1 MLRNKESFSMNHHM
15 WNPRR
20 AAQTGR
26 CIALAAAMVAA
37 SVGTA
42 QAEGLYFGG
51 QVGAPDYHSTIN
63 GVSGGGSGVGL
74 KLYGG
79 YQFTP
84 NFAVEGGAFG
94 LGHVDNAI
102 GKVQTRGLYV
112 DAVGRYPLG
121 TNWSV
126 LGSAGLA
133 AARFDSSPGEN
144 DDSPGVKLGAGVQ
157 YDISKEVA
165 VRAQYDR
172 YHFTGAYDGK
182 ANIGQ
187 TTVGL
192 RYAF

>member
-1 MLRNKESFSMNHHM
+1 MNPIM
-15 WNPRR
+15 WKNRSAAR
-20 AAQTGR
+20 ASR
-26 CIALAAAMVAA
+26 IVLAAGLLAA
-37 SVGTA
+37 GVGA
-42 QAEGLYFGG
+42 VQAEGLYFGG

-63 GVSGGGSGVGL
+63 GVSGGGSGVGV

-79 YQFTP
+79 YQLTP

-94 LGHVDNAI
+94 LGHIDNAT
-102 GKVQTRGLYV
+102 GKVQTRGLYL

-121 TNWSV
+121 TNWSL
-126 LGSAGLA
+126 LGSAGVA
-133 AARFDSSPGEN
+133 AARFDSSAGD
-144 DDSPGVKLGAGVQ
+144 DDSPGLKLGAGVQ
-157 YDISKEVA
+157 YDISKQVA

-172 YHFTGAYDGK
+172 YHFTGAYDDK

>member
-1 MLRNKESFSMNHHM
+1 MKSPITRFALV
-15 WNPRR
+15 
-20 AAQTGR
+20 AGL
-26 CIALAAAMVAA
+26 LAAGMG
-37 SVGTA
+37 SA
-42 QAEGLYFGG
+42 QAEGVYFGG
-51 QVGAPDYHSTIN
+51 QAGVPDYHSTIN

-79 YQFTP
+79 YQLNP
-84 NFAVEGGAFG
+84 HLAVEGGVFG
-94 LGHVDNAI
+94 LGHVDNAT
-102 GKVQTRGLYV
+102 GKVQTRGVYL

-126 LGSAGLA
+126 LGTAGLA
-133 AARFDSSPGEN
+133 AARFDSSAGGD

-157 YDISKEVA
+157 YDVSKQVA

>member
-1 MLRNKESFSMNHHM
+1 MKPIARL
-15 WNPRR
+15 
-20 AAQTGR
+20 
-26 CIALAAAMVAA
+26 ALAAGLLAA
-37 SVGTA
+37 GVGAA
-42 QAEGLYFGG
+42 QAEGIYFGG

-63 GVSGGGSGVGL
+63 GVRGGGSGVSA
-74 KLYGG
+74 KVYGG
-79 YQFTP
+79 YQLYP
-84 NFAVEGGAFG
+84 NLAIEGGVFG
-94 LGHVDNAI
+94 LGHIDNAT
-102 GKVQTRGLYV
+102 GKVQTRGVYL

-121 TNWSV
+121 TNWHV
-126 LGSAGLA
+126 LGTAGLA
-133 AARFDSSPGEN
+133 AARFDASTGGD

-157 YDISKEVA
+157 YDISKQVA

>member
-1 MLRNKESFSMNHHM
+1 MLRNKELFSMNRNT
-15 WNPRR
+15 WNLRR
-20 AAQTGR
+20 AVR
-26 CIALAAAMVAA
+26 CMALTAGLAIAGL
-37 SVGTA
+37 GTA
-42 QAEGLYFGG
+42 QAEGLYIGG
-51 QVGAPDYHSTIN
+51 QAGAPDYHSTIN

-79 YQFTP
+79 YQLSP

-94 LGHVDNAI
+94 LGHIDNAT
-102 GKVQTRGLYV
+102 GRVQTRGVYL

-126 LGSAGLA
+126 LGTAGLA
-133 AARFDSSPGEN
+133 AARFNSSPGGH
-144 DDSPGVKLGAGVQ
+144 DDSPGLKLGAGVQ
-157 YDISKEVA
+157 YDISEQVA
-165 VRAQYDR
+165 LRAQYDR

-187 TTVGL
+187 TTVGV